1 MESPTQAPVRATRY
15 IMEAPS
21 MYRVVG
27 EETWHRGRTIN
38 ISESGVL
45 LQAAGYLAEHTRV
58 EMTFQLPEAIGK
70 FPAGQLTCVGEVVR
84 HAPSTDS
91 VPHPVAMRFVQ
102 FLDPGCLPE
111 P

>member
-1 MESPTQAPVRATRY
+1 MEFPTVARATRY

-27 EETWHRGRTIN
+27 EKTWHRGRTIN

-45 LQAAGYLAEHTRV
+45 LQAAGHLALNARV

-70 FPAGQLTCVGEVVR
+70 FPAGQLTVVGEVVR
-84 HAPSTDS
+84 HAPSTQS
-91 VPHPVAMRFVQ
+91 IPYPVAARFVQ
-102 FLDPGCLPE
+102 FVDPGSSRE

>member
-1 MESPTQAPVRATRY
+1 MEFPTVARATRY

-27 EETWHRGRTIN
+27 EKTWHRGRTIN

-45 LQAAGYLAEHTRV
+45 LQAAGHLALHARV

-84 HAPSTDS
+84 HAPSTQS
-91 VPHPVAMRFVQ
+91 IPYPVAARFVQ
-102 FLDPGCLPE
+102 FVEPGSSPE